1 MMAVNMKNQEV
12 SLGCGTL
19 ILIALIVMIFGGRD
33 TNDLERKIDNLR
45 GEIVELKQAVE
56 AQTKQVELLQDK
68 LNQLVPPQ

>member
-1 MMAVNMKNQEV
+1 MAVNMKNQEV